1 MEDKMTAKVLLFKI
15 PENVKEYEDP
25 KDIFID
31 IDNFEFDI
39 SDTLGVIGKMIQ
51 EHRFL
56 VLNTLSI
63 TDYMKPYRDW
73 TGITKHHVDDQMSRF
88 NERLKQEIKDIPVTL
103 LGGESAILKK
113 GKFVL
118 RDISD
123 ERQEVAQITGIVS
136 EVLFFEGVVYDKDTR
151 SWMKVEDYQIREAK
165 FPKIRERENDKKS

>member
-1 MEDKMTAKVLLFKI
+1 MTAKVLLFKI

-31 IDNFEFDI
+31 IDNFEFDL

-63 TDYMKPYRDW
+63 ADYMKPYREW
-73 TGITKHHVDDQMSRF
+73 TGITKHHVQEQVEKF
-88 NERLKQEIKDIPVTL
+88 NKTLEEKIKDIPVVL
-103 LGGESAILKK
+103 LGDEQAILKS

-118 RDISD
+118 RDID
-123 ERQEVAQITGIVS
+123 DPRQEIARLTGLVS
-136 EVLFFEGVVYDKDTR
+136 EVLFFEGVVYQRDTL
-151 SWMKVEDYQIREAK
+151 SWLKVEDYQIKRAE
-165 FPKIRERENDKKS
+165 FPKIRDQKK